1 METDGTYESRDTRGS
16 AVPRPAGPPVPPGP
30 PPRGSAGQPSWGPAG
45 PPSPGSAGQP
55 SRGSAASPPPRPAG
69 PPPQGA
75 VASPP
80 PRPAVSPPPAHVS
93 ARVGVAEWL
102 RIPRPAAAP
111 GIWRLGHRE
120 RPEREPDLVPGRQLI
135 TGAFVAYLCGWLLW
149 SLLWNGYL
157 EGWWIF
163 VNDWWLLP
171 MLWLVPSE
179 WRNPTHPDVELY
191 VGASYLWYGI
201 LLTLFAVGF
210 GRVGNWRDIWQ
221 RYGVPI
227 WPLFVLL
234 PGVWR
239 EMPRT
244 VTWLTWVS
252 SLYYVLLAASLVA
265 AVCRVGSWP
274 PVRRR
279 LERGSATGAP
289 PPPAPAA
296 DPAEW
301 PDLRDAGVAEA
312 AARLAEATRQG
323 VLGDVDYARIRRA
336 WQGVR
341 TRPERLAAFTEAVRA
356 RGAAACGHPSGL
368 RDLPVRTATHDLATG
383 QVLIG
388 TAADHPRNPYARRTT
403 GVALEPALL
412 GTSLLAVGPAGAG
425 KTARLVRPVVESLC
439 LQALANRAAVV
450 AVTAQGPALGPDE
463 AFDVVVSVGRPRS
476 THDLD
481 LYGGADDPDEAARI
495 LAEALV
501 GDLVAD
507 NRRAATAVA
516 QLIGP
521 FLAAYGRFP
530 GVPELR
536 ELLVGTPEALAALRA
551 AVAGDAAQ
559 LRELDARQ
567 RQAERG
573 DEVGVLLAER
583 IAFLDRPAF
592 AGFFRTAGGTHTGAD
607 AAENAG
613 RDAGTDRRLGEERER
628 PQFSLRAVEHPL
640 RVRVDLPERGHAEA
654 SRIVSRLLLA
664 QFAEAAL
671 GRRDRSLFA
680 CLVLDDATYTVTG
693 DSVRALQR
701 LRSANAGVV
710 LALRSLEDVPEAL
723 RGPLLGAVGCRMAFA
738 GIAPW
743 DGGRF
748 AEAWGTEWVQ
758 TRDVTNRQIISD
770 EPLTKA
776 LHFMRRLVTGKAATA
791 EAVTVREVE
800 RERWSA
806 SDLAHAVPAG
816 HAVLSVTH
824 VRGEHAPP
832 LLVDL
837 WS

>member
-1 METDGTYESRDTRGS
+1 M
-16 AVPRPAGPPVPPGP
+16 
-30 PPRGSAGQPSWGPAG
+30 
-45 PPSPGSAGQP
+45 
-55 SRGSAASPPPRPAG
+55 PPRPSQA
-69 PPPQGA
+69 PT
-75 VASPP
+75 
-80 PRPAVSPPPAHVS
+80 RI
-93 ARVGVAEWL
+93 GVAEWL

-120 RPEREPDLVPGRQLI
+120 RPEQEPDVVAGRQLI
-135 TGAFVAYLCGWLLW
+135 TGGLIAYLVGWLLW

-157 EGWWIF
+157 EGGWIF
-163 VNDWWLLP
+163 VDNWWQLP
-171 MLWLVPSE
+171 MLWLVPND
-179 WRNPTHPDVELY
+179 WRNPDSSDFELY
-191 VGASYLWYGI
+191 IAAQYLWYAV
-201 LLTLFAVGF
+201 LLVLFSVGF
-210 GRVGNWRDIWQ
+210 GRVGNWREIWQ
-221 RYGVPI
+221 RYGVPV
-227 WPLFVLL
+227 WPVFVLL

-239 EMPRT
+239 ELPRT
-244 VTWLTWVS
+244 ISWFTWVS
-252 SLYYVLLAASLVA
+252 NVYYVLLIAALVA
-265 AVCRVGSWP
+265 AVGRVGVWP
-274 PVRRR
+274 AVRRR
-279 LERGSATGAP
+279 RGTGGSAVAPTP
-289 PPPAPAA
+289 PPHSAA

-301 PDLRDAGVAEA
+301 TELRDAGMVETAEQ
-312 AARLAEATRQG
+312 LATATRQG

-341 TRPERLAAFTEAVRA
+341 TRPERLAAFTEAVRS

-368 RDLPVRTATHDLATG
+368 RDLPVRTATHDLATE

-403 GVALEPALL
+403 GVALEPGVL

-425 KTARLVRPVVESLC
+425 KTVRLVRPVVESLC
-439 LQALANRAAVV
+439 LQALANRAVVV
-450 AVTAQGPALGPDE
+450 AVTSHGASIGPDG
-463 AFDVVVSVGRPRS
+463 AFDVVVSVGQQES

-481 LYGGADDPDEAARI
+481 LYGGVDDPDESARI

-507 NRRAATAVA
+507 SRRAATALA

-521 FLAAYGRFP
+521 YQAAYGRFP

-536 ELLVGTPEALAALRA
+536 ELLVGTPHALATLRE

-592 AGFFRTAGGTHTGAD
+592 AHFFRP
-607 AAENAG
+607 
-613 RDAGTDRRLGEERER
+613 DRSEGSR

-640 RVRVDLPERGHAEA
+640 RVRVDLPQRGHAEA

-664 QFAEAAL
+664 QFSESAL
-671 GRRDRSLFA
+671 ARRDRSLFA
-680 CLVLDDATYTVTG
+680 CLVLDDATYTVTAE
-693 DSVRALQR
+693 SVRALQR

-748 AEAWGTEWVQ
+748 AETWGTEWVQ

-776 LHFMRRLVTGKAATA
+776 LHFMRRLVTGKATTA

-800 RERWSA
+800 RQRWSA
-806 SDLAHAVPAG
+806 SDLAHDVPAG
-816 HAVLSVTH
+816 HAVLSLTH
-824 VRGEHAPP
+824 VRGEHTPP

-837 WS
+837 RG

>member
-1 METDGTYESRDTRGS
+1 METEGTYESRDTRGGGEPRDPRAG

-30 PPRGSAGQPSWGPAG
+30 PSHAPA
-45 PPSPGSAGQP
+45 
-55 SRGSAASPPPRPAG
+55 PPP
-69 PPPQGA
+69 PPTHAPT
-75 VASPP
+75 
-80 PRPAVSPPPAHVS
+80 RI
-93 ARVGVAEWL
+93 GVAEWL

-111 GIWRLGHRE
+111 GVWRLGHRE
-120 RPEREPDLVPGRQLI
+120 RPEQEPDLVPGRQLI

-163 VNDWWLLP
+163 VDDWWLLP
-171 MLWLVPSE
+171 MLWLVPAD
-179 WRNPTHPDVELY
+179 WRTPASPDFEVY
-191 VGASYLWYGI
+191 VGATYLWYAV
-201 LLTLFAVGF
+201 LLGLFAVGF
-210 GRVGNWRDIWQ
+210 GRVGNWREIWH
-221 RYGVPI
+221 RYGVPV

-244 VTWLTWVS
+244 ETWITWVS
-252 SLYYVLLAASLVA
+252 NLYYVLLVAALVA
-265 AVCRVGSWP
+265 AVGRAGTWP

-279 LERGSATGAP
+279 LGTGGPSAAAP
-289 PPPAPAA
+289 PPPPASAA
-296 DPAEW
+296 DPAAW
-301 PDLRDAGVAEA
+301 PELREAGLADAAG
-312 AARLAEATRQG
+312 RLAEATRQG
-323 VLGDVDYARIRRA
+323 TLGDVDYARIRRA

-341 TRPERLAAFTEAVRA
+341 ARPERLAAFTDAVRT
-356 RGAAACGHPSGL
+356 RGAAACGHPSGR
-368 RDLPVRTATHDLATG
+368 RDLPVRTATHDLATD

-403 GVALEPALL
+403 GVALEPAVL
-412 GTSLLAVGPAGAG
+412 GTSLVAVGPAGAG
-425 KTARLVRPVVESLC
+425 KTVRLVRPVVEALC

-450 AVTAQGPALGPDE
+450 AVTSHGAALGTDE
-463 AFDVVVSVGRPRS
+463 AFDVVVSIGRPES

-501 GDLVAD
+501 GDLAAD
-507 NRRAATAVA
+507 SRRAATALA
-516 QLIGP
+516 QLVGP

-536 ELLVGTPEALAALRA
+536 ELLGGTPAALAALRE
-551 AVAGDAAQ
+551 AVAGDPAQ

-567 RQAERG
+567 RQADRG

-583 IAFLDRPAF
+583 VAFLDRPAF
-592 AGFFRTAGGTHTGAD
+592 ARFFRTEGSEGSDGSDVA
-607 AAENAG
+607 
-613 RDAGTDRRLGEERER
+613 R

-671 GRRDRSLFA
+671 ARRDRSLFA

-693 DSVRALQR
+693 ESVRAVQR

-748 AEAWGTEWVQ
+748 AETWGTEWVQ

-776 LHFMRRLVTGKAATA
+776 LHFMRRLVTGKATTA

-800 RERWSA
+800 RQRWSA

-816 HAVLSVTH
+816 HAVLSLTD
-824 VRGEHAPP
+824 VRGEHTPP

-837 WS
+837 RS

>member
-1 METDGTYESRDTRGS
+1 M
-16 AVPRPAGPPVPPGP
+16 P
-30 PPRGSAGQPSWGPAG
+30 PPPTHAPA
-45 PPSPGSAGQP
+45 
-55 SRGSAASPPPRPAG
+55 RL
-69 PPPQGA
+69 
-75 VASPP
+75 
-80 PRPAVSPPPAHVS
+80 
-93 ARVGVAEWL
+93 GVAEWL

-120 RPEREPDLVPGRQLI
+120 RPEREPELVAGRQLI
-135 TGAFVAYLCGWLLW
+135 TGAFIAYLSGWLLW

-157 EGWWIF
+157 EGGWIF
-163 VNDWWLLP
+163 VDEWWLLP
-171 MLWLVPSE
+171 MLWLVPSD
-179 WRNPTHPDVELY
+179 WRNPASPDFEAY
-191 VGASYLWYGI
+191 IGALYLWYAVI
-201 LLTLFAVGF
+201 LALFAVGF
-210 GRVGNWRDIWQ
+210 GRVGNWREIWQ
-221 RYGVPI
+221 RYGVPV

-244 VTWLTWVS
+244 LTWLTWVS
-252 SLYYVLLAASLVA
+252 NVYYVLLAAALVA
-265 AVCRVGSWP
+265 AVGRAGTWP

-279 LERGSATGAP
+279 FGTGGSRDPAP
-289 PPPAPAA
+289 APPAPPGA

-301 PDLRDAGVAEA
+301 PELRDAGLTEA
-312 AARLAEATRQG
+312 AARLAEATHQG
-323 VLGDVDYARIRRA
+323 TLGDVDYARIHRA

-341 TRPERLAAFTEAVRA
+341 ARPERLAAFTETVRA

-403 GVALEPALL
+403 GVALEPGVL
-412 GTSLLAVGPAGAG
+412 GTSLLAVGPAGSG
-425 KTARLVRPVVESLC
+425 KTVRLVRPVVETLC
-439 LQALANRAAVV
+439 LQALANRVAVV
-450 AVTAQGPALGPDE
+450 AVTSQGTGLGPDG
-463 AFDVVVSVGRPRS
+463 AFDLVVSVGRRES

-481 LYGGADDPDEAARI
+481 LYGGADDSDEAARI

-501 GDLVAD
+501 GDLVTD
-507 NRRAATAVA
+507 SRRAAAALA
-516 QLIGP
+516 QLTGP

-536 ELLVGTPEALAALRA
+536 DLLGGAPEALAALRA
-551 AVAGDAAQ
+551 AVAADPAQ

-567 RQAERG
+567 RQADRG
-573 DEVGVLLAER
+573 DDIGTLLAER
-583 IAFLDRPAF
+583 ITFLDRPAF
-592 AGFFRTAGGTHTGAD
+592 AGFFRTGGGP
-607 AAENAG
+607 G
-613 RDAGTDRRLGEERER
+613 RDGDGDR
-628 PQFSLRAVEHPL
+628 PKFSFRAIEHPL

-664 QFAEAAL
+664 QFTEAAL
-671 GRRDRSLFA
+671 ARRDRSLFA
-680 CLVLDDATYTVTG
+680 CLVLDDATHTVTG

-701 LRSANAGVV
+701 LRSVNAGVL

-723 RGPLLGAVGCRMAFA
+723 REPLLGSVGCRMAFA
-738 GIAPW
+738 GIASW

-758 TRDVTNRQIISD
+758 TRDVTNRQIIAD

-776 LHFMRRLVTGKAATA
+776 LHFMRRLVTGRAATA

-800 RERWSA
+800 RQRWSA
-806 SDLAHAVPAG
+806 SDLAHAVPPG
-816 HAVLSVTH
+816 HAVLSLTH
-824 VRGEHAPP
+824 VRGEHTPP

-837 WS
+837 RN

>member
-1 METDGTYESRDTRGS
+1 METEGTYESRDTRAG

-30 PPRGSAGQPSWGPAG
+30 PSHAPAT
-45 PPSPGSAGQP
+45 
-55 SRGSAASPPPRPAG
+55 PPPPTHAPTRI
-69 PPPQGA
+69 
-75 VASPP
+75 
-80 PRPAVSPPPAHVS
+80 
-93 ARVGVAEWL
+93 GVAEWL

-111 GIWRLGHRE
+111 GVWRLGHRE
-120 RPEREPDLVPGRQLI
+120 RPEQEPDLVPGRQLI

-163 VNDWWLLP
+163 VDDWWLLP
-171 MLWLVPSE
+171 MLWLVPAD
-179 WRNPTHPDVELY
+179 WRTPASPDFEVY
-191 VGASYLWYGI
+191 VGATYLWYAV
-201 LLTLFAVGF
+201 LLGLFAVGF
-210 GRVGNWRDIWQ
+210 GRVGNWREIWH
-221 RYGVPI
+221 RYGVPV

-244 VTWLTWVS
+244 ETWITWVS
-252 SLYYVLLAASLVA
+252 NLYYVLLIAALVA
-265 AVCRVGSWP
+265 AVGRAGTWP

-279 LERGSATGAP
+279 LGTGGPSAAAP
-289 PPPAPAA
+289 PPPPAAAA
-296 DPAEW
+296 DPAAW
-301 PDLRDAGVAEA
+301 PELREAGLADAAG
-312 AARLAEATRQG
+312 RLAEATRQG
-323 VLGDVDYARIRRA
+323 TLGDVDYARIRRA

-341 TRPERLAAFTEAVRA
+341 ARPERLAAFTDAVRT
-356 RGAAACGHPSGL
+356 RGAAACGHPSGR
-368 RDLPVRTATHDLATG
+368 RDLPVRTATHDLATD

-403 GVALEPALL
+403 GVALEPAVL
-412 GTSLLAVGPAGAG
+412 GTSLVAVGPAGAG
-425 KTARLVRPVVESLC
+425 KTVRLVRPVVEALC

-450 AVTAQGPALGPDE
+450 AVTAHGAALGTDE
-463 AFDVVVSVGRPRS
+463 AFDVVVSVGRPES

-501 GDLVAD
+501 GDLAAD
-507 NRRAATAVA
+507 SRRAATALA

-536 ELLVGTPEALAALRA
+536 ELLGGTPAALAALRE
-551 AVAGDAAQ
+551 AVAGDPAQ

-567 RQAERG
+567 RQADRG

-583 IAFLDRPAF
+583 VAFLDRPAF
-592 AGFFRTAGGTHTGAD
+592 SRFFRTEGSEGSDGSDVTK
-607 AAENAG
+607 
-613 RDAGTDRRLGEERER
+613 

-671 GRRDRSLFA
+671 ARRDRSLFA

-693 DSVRALQR
+693 ESVRAVQR

-748 AEAWGTEWVQ
+748 AETWGTEWVQ

-776 LHFMRRLVTGKAATA
+776 LHFMRRLVTGKATTA

-800 RERWSA
+800 RPRWSA

-816 HAVLSVTH
+816 HAVLSLTD
-824 VRGEHAPP
+824 VRGEHTPP

-837 WS
+837 RS

>member
-1 METDGTYESRDTRGS
+1 METDGTYESRDTRGGG
-16 AVPRPAGPPVPPGP
+16 VPRPAGPPVP
-30 PPRGSAGQPSWGPAG
+30 SF
-45 PPSPGSAGQP
+45 
-55 SRGSAASPPPRPAG
+55 
-69 PPPQGA
+69 PPPQG
-75 VASPP
+75 PP
-80 PRPAVSPPPAHVS
+80 PAPHTGQTPHSGTGPRPAVPPLVPPPPTHAP
-93 ARVGVAEWL
+93 ARLGVAEWL

-120 RPEREPDLVPGRQLI
+120 RPEREPELVAGRQLI
-135 TGAFVAYLCGWLLW
+135 TGAFIAYLSGWLLW

-157 EGWWIF
+157 EGGWIF
-163 VNDWWLLP
+163 VDEWWLLP
-171 MLWLVPSE
+171 MLWLVPSD
-179 WRNPTHPDVELY
+179 WRNPASPDFEAY
-191 VGASYLWYGI
+191 IGALYLWYAVI
-201 LLTLFAVGF
+201 LALFAVGF
-210 GRVGNWRDIWQ
+210 GRVGNWREIWQ
-221 RYGVPI
+221 RYGVPV

-244 VTWLTWVS
+244 LTWLTWVS
-252 SLYYVLLAASLVA
+252 NVYYVLLAAALVA
-265 AVCRVGSWP
+265 AVGRAGTWP

-279 LERGSATGAP
+279 FGTGASRDP
-289 PPPAPAA
+289 APAPPAPPGA

-301 PDLRDAGVAEA
+301 PELRDAGLTEA
-312 AARLAEATRQG
+312 AARLAEATHQG
-323 VLGDVDYARIRRA
+323 TLGDVDYARIHRA

-341 TRPERLAAFTEAVRA
+341 ARPERLAAFTETVRA

-403 GVALEPALL
+403 GVALEPGVL
-412 GTSLLAVGPAGAG
+412 GTSLLAVGPAGSG
-425 KTARLVRPVVESLC
+425 KTVRLVRPVVETLC
-439 LQALANRAAVV
+439 LQALANRVAVV
-450 AVTAQGPALGPDE
+450 AVTSQGTGLGPDG
-463 AFDVVVSVGRPRS
+463 AFDLVVSVGRRES

-481 LYGGADDPDEAARI
+481 LYGGADDSDEAARI

-501 GDLVAD
+501 GDLVTD
-507 NRRAATAVA
+507 SRRAAAALA
-516 QLIGP
+516 QLTGP

-536 ELLVGTPEALAALRA
+536 DLLGGAPEALAALRA
-551 AVAGDAAQ
+551 AVAADPAQ

-567 RQAERG
+567 RQADRG
-573 DEVGVLLAER
+573 DDIGTLLAER
-583 IAFLDRPAF
+583 ITFLDRPAF
-592 AGFFRTAGGTHTGAD
+592 AGFFRTGGGP
-607 AAENAG
+607 G
-613 RDAGTDRRLGEERER
+613 RDGDGDR
-628 PQFSLRAVEHPL
+628 PKFSFRAIEHPL

-664 QFAEAAL
+664 QFTEAAL
-671 GRRDRSLFA
+671 ARRDRSLFA
-680 CLVLDDATYTVTG
+680 CLVLDDATHTVTG

-701 LRSANAGVV
+701 LRSVNAGVL

-723 RGPLLGAVGCRMAFA
+723 REPLLGSVGCRMAFA
-738 GIAPW
+738 GIASW

-758 TRDVTNRQIISD
+758 TRDVTNRQIIAD

-776 LHFMRRLVTGKAATA
+776 LHFMRRLVTGRAATA

-800 RERWSA
+800 RQRWSA
-806 SDLAHAVPAG
+806 SDLAHAVPPG
-816 HAVLSVTH
+816 HAVLSLTH
-824 VRGEHAPP
+824 VRGEHTPP

-837 WS
+837 RN

>member
-1 METDGTYESRDTRGS
+1 M
-16 AVPRPAGPPVPPGP
+16 
-30 PPRGSAGQPSWGPAG
+30 
-45 PPSPGSAGQP
+45 
-55 SRGSAASPPPRPAG
+55 
-69 PPPQGA
+69 
-75 VASPP
+75 
-80 PRPAVSPPPAHVS
+80 
-93 ARVGVAEWL
+93 
-102 RIPRPAAAP
+102 
-111 GIWRLGHRE
+111 
-120 RPEREPDLVPGRQLI
+120 

-157 EGWWIF
+157 EGGWIF
-163 VNDWWLLP
+163 VADWWLLP
-171 MLWLVPSE
+171 MQWLVPVD
-179 WRNPTHPDVELY
+179 WRTPGSPDFEVY
-191 VGASYLWYGI
+191 IGALYLWYAV
-201 LLTLFAVGF
+201 LLTLLAVGF
-210 GRVGNWRDIWQ
+210 GRIGNWREIWQ
-221 RYGVPI
+221 RYGVPV

-239 EMPRT
+239 EMPRSL
-244 VTWLTWVS
+244 TWLTWVS
-252 SLYYVLLAASLVA
+252 NLYYVLLAAAVVA
-265 AVCRVGSWP
+265 AVGRAGAWP
-274 PVRRR
+274 SVRRR
-279 LERGSATGAP
+279 LGTGGSSAVTP
-289 PPPAPAA
+289 PPPPPAA

-301 PDLRDAGVAEA
+301 PELRDAGLTEA
-312 AARLAEATRQG
+312 AAQLAEATRQG

-341 TRPERLAAFTEAVRA
+341 TRPERLAAFTEAVRT

-388 TAADHPRNPYARRTT
+388 TTADHPRNPYARRTT
-403 GVALEPALL
+403 GVALEPGVL

-425 KTARLVRPVVESLC
+425 KTVRLVRPVVEALC

-463 AFDVVVSVGRPRS
+463 AFDVVVSVGRRES

-501 GDLVAD
+501 GDLVSD
-507 NRRAATAVA
+507 SRRAATALA

-521 FLAAYGRFP
+521 FLAGYGRFP

-536 ELLVGTPEALAALRA
+536 ELLGGTPEALAALRT
-551 AVAGDAAQ
+551 AVADDPAQ

-583 IAFLDRPAF
+583 ITVLDRPAF
-592 AGFFRTAGGTHTGAD
+592 AGFFRTMGGP
-607 AAENAG
+607 
-613 RDAGTDRRLGEERER
+613 DRGEGEER

-664 QFAEAAL
+664 QFAEAVLA
-671 GRRDRSLFA
+671 RRDRSLFA

-693 DSVRALQR
+693 DSVRSLQR
-701 LRSANAGVV
+701 LRSANAGVL

-723 RGPLLGAVGCRMAFA
+723 RAPLLGAVGCRMAFA
-738 GIAPW
+738 GITPW
-743 DGGRF
+743 DSGRF
-748 AEAWGTEWVQ
+748 AETWGTEWVQ
-758 TRDVTNRQIISD
+758 TRDVTNRQIIAD

-776 LHFMRRLVTGKAATA
+776 LHFMRRLVTGRAATA

-800 RERWSA
+800 RQRWSP
-806 SDLAHAVPAG
+806 SDLAHAVPPG
-816 HAVLSVTH
+816 HAVLSLTH
-824 VRGEHAPP
+824 VRGEHTPP
-832 LLVDL
+832 LLVEL
-837 WS
+837 GS

>member
-1 METDGTYESRDTRGS
+1 METEGTYESRDSGGGAESRDPRRG
-16 AVPRPAGPPVPPGP
+16 AVPRPAGPPVP
-30 PPRGSAGQPSWGPAG
+30 
-45 PPSPGSAGQP
+45 
-55 SRGSAASPPPRPAG
+55 AG
-69 PPPQGA
+69 PPPQAPRAHRAAQPA
-75 VASPP
+75 VPP
-80 PRPAVSPPPAHVS
+80 PPTHAPTRI
-93 ARVGVAEWL
+93 GVAEWL

-120 RPEREPDLVPGRQLI
+120 RPELEPDLVPGRQLF

-171 MLWLVPSE
+171 MLWLVPE
-179 WRNPTHPDVELY
+179 DWRTPASPDFEVY
-191 VGASYLWYGI
+191 VGATYLWYAI

-210 GRVGNWRDIWQ
+210 GRVGNWREVWQ

-252 SLYYVLLAASLVA
+252 NLYYVLLIAALVA
-265 AVCRVGSWP
+265 AVGRVGAWP
-274 PVRRR
+274 AVRRR
-279 LERGSATGAP
+279 LGSAGSAAAP
-289 PPPAPAA
+289 SPPSPPASPAA
-296 DPAEW
+296 NPAEW
-301 PDLRDAGVAEA
+301 PELRDAGLPEA
-312 AARLAEATRQG
+312 AAQLAEATRQG

-341 TRPERLAAFTEAVRA
+341 TRPERLAAFTEAVRT

-403 GVALEPALL
+403 GVALEPAVL

-425 KTARLVRPVVESLC
+425 KTVRLVRPVVEALC

-450 AVTAQGPALGPDE
+450 AVTAQGAALGPDD
-463 AFDVVVSVGRPRS
+463 AFDVVVAVGRPGS

-481 LYGGADDPDEAARI
+481 LYGGADDPDEAARM

-507 NRRAATAVA
+507 SRRAATALA

-521 FLAAYGRFP
+521 FRAAYGRFP

-536 ELLVGTPEALAALRA
+536 ELLGGTAEALTALRA
-551 AVAGDAAQ
+551 AVAGDPAQ

-583 IAFLDRPAF
+583 VAFLDRPAF
-592 AGFFRTAGGTHTGAD
+592 AGFFRTEDGAG
-607 AAENAG
+607 
-613 RDAGTDRRLGEERER
+613 ERER

-664 QFAEAAL
+664 QFAEATLA
-671 GRRDRSLFA
+671 RRDRSLFA

-748 AEAWGTEWVQ
+748 AETWGTEWVQ

-776 LHFMRRLVTGKAATA
+776 LHFMRRLVTGRAATA

-816 HAVLSVTH
+816 HAVLSLTD
-824 VRGEHAPP
+824 VRGDHTPP

-837 WS
+837 RG

>member
-1 METDGTYESRDTRGS
+1 METEGTYESRDTRGG
-16 AVPRPAGPPVPPGP
+16 AVPRPAGPPVPPTP
-30 PPRGSAGQPSWGPAG
+30 SA
-45 PPSPGSAGQP
+45 
-55 SRGSAASPPPRPAG
+55 
-69 PPPQGA
+69 PPPQG
-75 VASPP
+75 
-80 PRPAVSPPPAHVS
+80 PAVPPTPGPTAHGPAVPPPPAH
-93 ARVGVAEWL
+93 APTRVGVAEWL
-102 RIPRPAAAP
+102 RIPRPAAEP
-111 GIWRLGHRE
+111 GVWRLGHRP
-120 RPEREPDLVPGRQLI
+120 RPQEEPEDVPARRLFVGALVSL
-135 TGAFVAYLCGWLLW
+135 LSGWLLW

-157 EGWWIF
+157 GRY
-163 VNDWWLLP
+163 WLWPL
-171 MLWLVPSE
+171 LVLTPDS
-179 WRNPTHPDVELY
+179 WRSDADVWAA
-191 VGASYLWYGI
+191 ASYTYYALVGGAF
-201 LLTLFAVGF
+201 LVFFARIGHVP
-210 GRVGNWRDIWQ
+210 DIWR
-221 RYGVPI
+221 RYTRPKD
-227 WPLFVLL
+227 
-234 PGVWR
+234 
-239 EMPRT
+239 T
-244 VTWLTWVS
+244 
-252 SLYYVLLAASLVA
+252 
-265 AVCRVGSWP
+265 
-274 PVRRR
+274 
-279 LERGSATGAP
+279 P
-289 PPPAPAA
+289 PPPPPPAA

-301 PDLRDAGVAEA
+301 PELRDAGLTEA
-312 AARLAEATRQG
+312 AAQLAEATRQG

-341 TRPERLAAFTEAVRA
+341 TRPERLAAFTEAVRT

-368 RDLPVRTATHDLATG
+368 RDLPVRTATHDLATD

-388 TAADHPRNPYARRTT
+388 TTADHPRNPYARRTT
-403 GVALEPALL
+403 GLALDPGLL

-425 KTARLVRPVVESLC
+425 KTVRLVRPVVESLC

-450 AVTAQGPALGPDE
+450 AVTTHGAAVGPDE
-463 AFDVVVSVGRPRS
+463 AFDVVVSVGRPES

-507 NRRAATAVA
+507 SRRAATALA

-521 FLAAYGRFP
+521 FQVAHGRFP

-536 ELLVGTPEALAALRA
+536 ELLGGTPDALAALRA
-551 AVAGDAAQ
+551 AVAGDPAQ

-573 DEVGVLLAER
+573 DDSGVLLAER

-592 AGFFRTAGGTHTGAD
+592 ARFFRTEGA
-607 AAENAG
+607 
-613 RDAGTDRRLGEERER
+613 ER
-628 PQFSLRAVEHPL
+628 QFSLRAVEHPL
-640 RVRVDLPERGHAEA
+640 RVRIDLPERGHAEA

-671 GRRDRSLFA
+671 ARRDRSLFA

-693 DSVRALQR
+693 DSVRAVQR

-748 AEAWGTEWVQ
+748 AETWGTEWVQ
-758 TRDVTNRQIISD
+758 TRDVTNRQIVSD

-816 HAVLSVTH
+816 HAVLSLTH
-824 VRGEHAPP
+824 VRGEHTPP

-837 WS
+837 RS